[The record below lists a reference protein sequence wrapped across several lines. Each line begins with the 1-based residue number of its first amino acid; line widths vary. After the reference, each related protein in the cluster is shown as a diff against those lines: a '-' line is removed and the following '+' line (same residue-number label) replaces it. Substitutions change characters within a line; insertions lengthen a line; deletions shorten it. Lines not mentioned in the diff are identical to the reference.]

1 MALSPAGISVVI
13 AARNEAAR
21 LPLLL
26 ADLAMAPQLVTE
38 VLVVDGASGDGTP
51 RLAALAGARVLAC
64 SPGRGQQL
72 ALGVSS
78 SSGGWL
84 LLLHADARLGAGWQA
99 ALATALGRPPAAW
112 YFNLAIDAPSPALRL
127 VELGVALRSRWRQL
141 PYGDQGLLLPRSLL
155 ALAGGVAPIPLM
167 EDLELVQRLRQYTR
181 LRSLGATLRV
191 DGRRWR
197 ALGIWQTTLANAR
210 LRRAWRRGHRAEQLA
225 AAYYGIEQ
233 TRRHGSCFLTPSPGP
248 ASHPSRSE
256 PAGAAHEAGSAACRP
271 HVWHHPC
278 P

>member
-26 ADLAMAPQLVTE
+26 ADLATAPQLVTE

-64 SPGRGQQL
+64 SPGRGRQL
-72 ALGVSS
+72 ALGISR
-78 SSGGWL
+78 SSGAWL

-99 ALATALGRPPAAW
+99 ALVTALGRPPAAW
-112 YFNLAIDAPSPALRL
+112 YFNLAIDATSP
-127 VELGVALRSRWRQL
+127 
-141 PYGDQGLLLPRSLL
+141 L
-155 ALAGGVAPIPLM
+155 AVAGGVAPIPLM
-167 EDLELVQRLRQYTR
+167 EDLELVQRLRQHTR

-210 LRRAWRRGHRAEQLA
+210 LRRAWRRGHSAEQLA

-233 TRRHGSCFLTPSPGP
+233 NRRHGICFLAPSPGP
-248 ASHPSRSE
+248 ASDPSRSE
-256 PAGAAHEAGSAACRP
+256 PAGAAHEAGSTACRP
-271 HVWHHPC
+271 PVRHHPC

>member
-1 MALSPAGISVVI
+1 MALTAPPIAVVI

-26 ADLAMAPQLVTE
+26 ADLAAAPELVGE
-38 VLVVDGASGDGTP
+38 VLVVDGASVDGTA
-51 RLAALAGARVLAC
+51 RLAVLAGARVLAS

-72 ALGVSS
+72 ALGIASS
-78 SSGGWL
+78 HCPWVW
-84 LLLHADARLGAGWQA
+84 LLHADCRLDPGWRGAIS
-99 ALATALGRPPAAW
+99 TALERPTAAW
-112 YFNLAIDAPSPALRL
+112 YFDLAIAASDPALRL
-127 VELGVALRSRWRQL
+127 VELAVALRSRWRQL

-155 ALAGGVAPIPLM
+155 AVAGGVAPIPLM
-167 EDLELVQRLRQYTR
+167 EDLELVQRLRQHTR

-210 LRRAWRRGHRAEQLA
+210 LRRAWRRGYSAEQLA

-233 TRRHGSCFLTPSPGP
+233 TRHHGICFLAPSPGP
-248 ASHPSRSE
+248 ASDPSRSE
-256 PAGAAHEAGSAACRP
+256 SAGAAHEAGSAACRP
-271 HVWHHPC
+271 PVRHHPC

>member
-78 SSGGWL
+78 SSGAWL

-167 EDLELVQRLRQYTR
+167 EDLELVQRLRQHTR
-181 LRSLGATLRV
+181 LRSLGAT
-191 DGRRWR
+191 
-197 ALGIWQTTLANAR
+197 LGIWQTTLANAR

-248 ASHPSRSE
+248 ASHPSCSE